1 MEAIKYPF
9 LDLGKVNEPYMDGI
23 REAVERYEGVMEVE
37 SRDGIFAEYHAA
49 CVTVKFYI
57 V

>member
-37 SRDGIFAEYHAA
+37 SGTEFSLNIMLP
-49 CVTVKFYI
+49 V
-57 V
+57 